1 MFSNETFSDLIF
13 SDTDGQGLIIPPKAW
28 TIKCKDQTPW
38 GEEQKNILNIIP
50 CNEVDKCL

>member
-13 SDTDGQGLIIPPKAW
+13 SDTPNAGIILPPKAW
-28 TIKCKDQTPW
+28 VIKCKDQTEW
-38 GEEQKNILNIIP
+38 GEKQKNILNIIP

>member
-13 SDTDGQGLIIPPKAW
+13 SDTPGDVINIPPKAW
-28 TIKCKDQTPW
+28 TIKCKDQSEW
-38 GEEQKNILNIIP
+38 GTEQKNILNIIP